1 MQVLKY
7 EAHNVLGVKDI
18 KFDLAGR
25 HLFLVGGANGVGK
38 TSALTCLIMALAGK
52 SGMNDYPEIA
62 LRQGQK
68 KGKVTIELT
77 GDADLM
83 ESDHITVE
91 LSLRQ
96 KPSGA
101 IVEEFRVLDS
111 TGEEAPEP
119 RKLLQRL
126 FTLRAFDPLAF
137 ERMKPKEKAT
147 LVSQMLGLD
156 LSKFDKEYKQ
166 VFEDRTVLGRD
177 GKKLA
182 AQFEAAAKHA
192 DAPTEEVKVVDL
204 MAELEKLQGESKT
217 QDGIRKLAEDLRV
230 KKSDLVEDGEIIL
243 KEISILEDLLK
254 KNREKLE
261 KVKEQAAAAE
271 KAEKEVDARVAK
283 MPDLAP
289 DIAAVKDKIAK
300 ADETNR
306 KVRENAACETL
317 EKELKKS
324 RGDYQKLTDRLT
336 EIQEE
341 RAEAVSQAK
350 WPMPGMEL
358 TEDGLLMNGLPFEQA
373 STSQRIMASVKVG
386 MALNPKLRL
395 LVCQHGSDLDNE
407 TLDALDEVVRTS
419 DFQCL
424 VEIVTRS
431 KEDEERC
438 AVIIAD
444 GEVVGA
450 TKAQDTDESSD
461 TDELPP
467 EEK

>member
-25 HLFLVGGANGVGK
+25 HLFLVGGANGQGK
-38 TSALTCLIMALAGK
+38 SSALTALVMALAGK
-52 SGMNDYPEIA
+52 SGMPDYPDIA
-62 LRQGQK
+62 LRNGEK

-77 GDADLM
+77 GDEELM
-83 ESDHITVE
+83 ESKSITVE
-91 LSLRQ
+91 LSLR
-96 KPSGA
+96 KKTTGSV
-101 IVEEFRVLDS
+101 VEEFRVLDS

-156 LSKFDKEYKQ
+156 LSKFDKEYNR

-182 AQFEAAAKHA
+182 AQFEAAPKHA

-204 MAELEKLQGESKT
+204 MAEMEKLQGENKARADCERNVAKAKDRQVALT
-217 QDGIRKLAEDLRV
+217 AKADA
-230 KKSDLVEDGEIIL
+230 LVEQIAALQKQLDETRIEIDDAEASEL
-243 KEISILEDLLK
+243 SARTKLSALPSRYEEIT
-254 KNREKLE
+254 
-261 KVKEQAAAAE
+261 
-271 KAEKEVDARVAK
+271 
-283 MPDLAP
+283 
-289 DIAAVKDKIAK
+289 AVKDKIAK

-306 KVRENAACETL
+306 KVRENAAREAL

-324 RGDYQKLTDRLT
+324 RGEYQKLTDRLT

-341 RAEAVSQAK
+341 RAEAVAK
-350 WPMPGMEL
+350 AEWPMPGMEL

-461 TDELPP
+461 TDEDSP

>member
-1 MQVLKY
+1 MKVKIEMQVLKY

-25 HLFLVGGANGVGK
+25 HLFLVGGANGQGK
-38 TSALTCLIMALAGK
+38 SSALTALVMALAGK
-52 SGMNDYPEIA
+52 SGMPDYPDIA
-62 LRQGQK
+62 LRNGEK

-77 GDADLM
+77 GDEELM
-83 ESDHITVE
+83 ESKSITVE
-91 LSLRQ
+91 LSLR
-96 KPSGA
+96 KKTTGSV
-101 IVEEFRVLDS
+101 VEEFRVLDS

-156 LSKFDKEYKQ
+156 LSKFDKEYNR

-182 AQFEAAAKHA
+182 AQFEAAPKHA

-204 MAELEKLQGESKT
+204 MAEMEKLQGENKARADCERNVAKAKDRQVALT
-217 QDGIRKLAEDLRV
+217 AKADA
-230 KKSDLVEDGEIIL
+230 LVEQIAALQKQLDETRIEIDDAEASEL
-243 KEISILEDLLK
+243 SARTQLSALPSRYEEIT
-254 KNREKLE
+254 
-261 KVKEQAAAAE
+261 
-271 KAEKEVDARVAK
+271 
-283 MPDLAP
+283 
-289 DIAAVKDKIAK
+289 AVKDKIAK

-306 KVRENAACETL
+306 KVRENAARETL

-324 RGDYQKLTDRLT
+324 RGEYQKLTDRLT

-341 RAEAVSQAK
+341 RAEAVAK
-350 WPMPGMEL
+350 AEWPMPGMEL

-407 TLDALDEVVRTS
+407 TLDALAKVVEEH
-419 DFQCL
+419 DFQMV
-424 VEIVTRS
+424 VEIVSRS

-461 TDELPP
+461 TDEDSP
-467 EEK
+467 EEN

>member
-1 MQVLKY
+1 MKVKIEMQVLKY

-25 HLFLVGGANGVGK
+25 HLFLVGGANGQGK
-38 TSALTCLIMALAGK
+38 SSALTALVMALAGK
-52 SGMNDYPEIA
+52 SGMPDYPDIA
-62 LRQGQK
+62 LRNGEK

-77 GDADLM
+77 GDEELM
-83 ESDHITVE
+83 ESKSITVE
-91 LSLRQ
+91 LSLR
-96 KPSGA
+96 KKTTGSV
-101 IVEEFRVLDS
+101 VEEFRVLDS

-156 LSKFDKEYKQ
+156 LSKFDKEHSR

-182 AQFEAAAKHA
+182 AQFEAAPRHA

-204 MAELEKLQGESKT
+204 MTEMEKLHGRSAE
-217 QDGIRKLAEDLRV
+217 RLEMAKLANDLSFEQ
-230 KKSDLVEDGEIIL
+230 KKLRKQADELVEQIATLQQTLESTRSKIAGA
-243 KEISILEDLLK
+243 EISE
-254 KNREKLE
+254 KNAVEAINAL
-261 KVKEQAAAAE
+261 
-271 KAEKEVDARVAK
+271 
-283 MPDLAP
+283 PDP
-289 DIAAVKDKIAK
+289 SVEIAAVKEKIAQ
-300 ADETNR
+300 ADSTNR
-306 KVRENAACETL
+306 KVRENAAREKL

-324 RGDYQKLTDRLT
+324 RGEYQKLTDRLT

-341 RAEAVSQAK
+341 RAEAVAK
-350 WPMPGMEL
+350 AEWPMPGMEL

-407 TLDALDEVVRTS
+407 TLDALAKVVEEQQ
-419 DFQCL
+419 FQL
-424 VEIVTRS
+424 LIELVTRS

-461 TDELPP
+461 TDEDSP